1 VPAATELPALDIAAF
16 KRGQAYLRGLYS
28 GGTFCYE
35 ATLLLSRAIRD
46 VHSNTPV
53 GGARELTD
61 VWQSQAHTLVDL
73 GDDEFT
79 RGRPHPMIDHRLR
92 NERLLREAADPE
104 VRAILLDV
112 VLGYGAH
119 ADPAAE
125 MVTALREANAIARRD
140 GRTIAWIGFVCG
152 TEQDP
157 QGLSRQEAALTQ
169 AGMILAASNAQ
180 AVRIAQRII
189 DA

>member
-1 VPAATELPALDIAAF
+1 MESEQTAAAEPI
-16 KRGQAYLRGLYS
+16 
-28 GGTFCYE
+28 E
-35 ATLLLSRAIRD
+35 EEEEPE
-46 VHSNTPV
+46 TP
-53 GGARELTD
+53 GEYARE
-61 VWQSQAHTLVDL
+61 
-73 GDDEFT
+73 F
-79 RGRPHPMIDHRLR
+79 
-92 NERLLREAADPE
+92 
-104 VRAILLDV
+104 LLDV

-157 QGLSRQEAALTQ
+157 QGLSRQEAALTE
-169 AGMILAASNAQ
+169 AGVILAASNAQ